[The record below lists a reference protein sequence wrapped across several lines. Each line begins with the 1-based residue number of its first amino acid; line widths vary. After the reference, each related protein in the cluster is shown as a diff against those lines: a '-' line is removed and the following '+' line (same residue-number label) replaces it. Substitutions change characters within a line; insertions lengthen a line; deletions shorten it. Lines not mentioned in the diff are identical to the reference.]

1 MKIKPTIRIC
11 YNCNATKPS
20 CDFKKQGNLCKSC
33 NNEISKAFFS
43 CPENKIKVLLYA
55 FVRHLKKVK
64 AKEIAAPKVKI
75 SKALSRQEKN
85 YRNNIRNHIKRLV
98 KKTKYIIDSRK
109 TPKRKDFEQYVDNEI
124 WGKEIYYTDFFDATK
139 LEDWDI
145 KKYTPFD

>member
-75 SKALSRQEKN
+75 SKALSREEKN
-85 YRNNIRNHIKRLV
+85 FRNNMRNRCKRS
-98 KKTKYIIDSRK
+98 KKRTDEILENRK
-109 TPKRKDFEQYVDNEI
+109 TPKRKDCEFYLNNEI
-124 WGKEIYYTDFFDATK
+124 WGKEIYYIDFFDAAK

-145 KKYTPFD
+145 KNYT